1 MTGLRSNQPI
11 FVFDVESVGLHGEG
25 FAVGGGVWIE
35 GIAQESFLLACDP
48 DLADGSISDRQWVN
62 ENVPA
67 LPWVADDPRDVR
79 RRFWEVWEGAKR
91 DYPGVVM
98 AADCGW
104 PVEARFLA
112 ACVNDDKKRGF
123 EGPYPFHE
131 IATVLE
137 LAGMDPLQKFP
148 RTDFELPAHNP
159 LADAIQSARLLT
171 HALRLLG
178 K

>member
-1 MTGLRSNQPI
+1 MLRSSQPI

-35 GIAQESFLLACDP
+35 GIAEDSFLLACDP
-48 DLADGSISDRQWVN
+48 DLAEGGVSYRQWVN
-62 ENVPA
+62 ENVPS
-67 LPWVADDPRDVR
+67 LPWVADNPRDVR
-79 RRFWEVWEGAKR
+79 RRFWDVWEGAKR
-91 DYPGVVM
+91 DYPGIVM

-112 ACVNDDKKRGF
+112 ACVNDDKRRGF

-131 IATVLE
+131 IATVLD

-178 K
+178 R